1 MEEMT
6 FCLYRKNKCLVTFIN
21 TYAYVYLYTFMN
33 IYSYFL

>member
-21 TYAYVYLYTFMN
+21 TYAYIYTY
-33 IYSYFL
+33 IHL